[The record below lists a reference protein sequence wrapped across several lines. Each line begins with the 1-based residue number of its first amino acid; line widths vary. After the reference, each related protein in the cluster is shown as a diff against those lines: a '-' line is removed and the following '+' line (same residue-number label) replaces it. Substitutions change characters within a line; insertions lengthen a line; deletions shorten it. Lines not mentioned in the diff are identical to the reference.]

1 MRLYLDTSAVL
12 ASIKQSNEP
21 EHANAKQ
28 ILQSAP
34 STNELVT
41 SSLTLTE
48 LTVAYA
54 KHTKAPTTAVREV
67 IDLLSITY
75 AMEVFNHDD
84 FLDTT
89 TTLAFAE
96 RDLFRQLD
104 TPSADVHHLSAAYE
118 LDAACLVT
126 TDKKHL
132 LNPMARERLSHYLP
146 ILSPHE
152 TRLKLRL

>member
-1 MRLYLDTSAVL
+1 MSIPTGRDD
-12 ASIKQSNEP
+12 ASISGHKRRPSHLKRSNEP
-21 EHANAKQ
+21 EHTNAKK

-34 STNELVT
+34 SANELVT

-48 LTVAYA
+48 LAVAYA
-54 KHTKAPTTAVREV
+54 KHTKARTTAVRAV

-75 AMEVFNHDD
+75 DIEVFNHND

-104 TPSADVHHLSAAYE
+104 TPSADVHHLSAA
-118 LDAACLVT
+118 
-126 TDKKHL
+126 
-132 LNPMARERLSHYLP
+132 LS
-146 ILSPHE
+146 
-152 TRLKLRL
+152 T

>member
-1 MRLYLDTSAVL
+1 MRLYLDTSAVI
-12 ASIKQSNEP
+12 ASLKRSNEP
-21 EHANAKQ
+21 EHLNAKQ
-28 ILQSAP
+28 ILESAP

-48 LTVAYA
+48 LIVAYA
-54 KHTKAPTTAVREV
+54 KHTKAPPTAVREV
-67 IDLLSITY
+67 IDLLSSTY

-104 TPSADVHHLSAAYE
+104 TPSADVHHVAAAYQ
-118 LDAACLVT
+118 LDASCLVT

-132 LNPMARERLSHYLP
+132 LNHRARERLSRYLP
-146 ILSPHE
+146 VLSPNE
-152 TRLKLRL
+152 TRRKIRL